1 MIGLCP
7 YLRFIFNPYFHM
19 VYILKYITIK
29 YEITV
34 IKNVYQGRDF
44 IQFLVPECRTTCMKM
59 CWSLRDENSFHSI
72 LVSLFL
78 IFFIRGLFLP
88 SLLLTGHF
96 SHSWCSF
103 SDDLPLVLIYCISQ
117 LSRYSYVVFLGNW
130 YSCRFITL
138 PYFLTIC
145 KKRTPSQLKIF
156 FVVYVNTPNL

>member
-1 MIGLCP
+1 
-7 YLRFIFNPYFHM
+7 M

-78 IFFIRGLFLP
+78 IFL
-88 SLLLTGHF
+88 
-96 SHSWCSF
+96 
-103 SDDLPLVLIYCISQ
+103 
-117 LSRYSYVVFLGNW
+117 
-130 YSCRFITL
+130 
-138 PYFLTIC
+138 
-145 KKRTPSQLKIF
+145 
-156 FVVYVNTPNL
+156 